1 MRVRK
6 GMKRAEGVASG
17 HVLYNCTH
25 PPTSLTDLH
34 VFLLSS
40 SQDCAL
46 SDQKGFPKES
56 LDPPWPGAPDLNHPT
71 RVLMGSRYVLH
82 LTGGWPPSGQYGT
95 RPTDEARRRTSD
107 GDFSENSPE
116 SVQKGL
122 RVITAPSR
130 SQQAA
135 ARRFLV
141 QEAAP

>member
-1 MRVRK
+1 
-6 GMKRAEGVASG
+6 
-17 HVLYNCTH
+17 
-25 PPTSLTDLH
+25 
-34 VFLLSS
+34 
-40 SQDCAL
+40 
-46 SDQKGFPKES
+46 
-56 LDPPWPGAPDLNHPT
+56 
-71 RVLMGSRYVLH
+71 MGSRYVLH